1 MEIWFKQSQATLLKV
16 FGLIAVFSIAHANES
31 AREVDLW
38 HSLMTDEVRD
48 IPAFQLPKRNERL
61 PNVLLFGDS
70 ISSDYFPF
78 VAQALRGKVNLYRMP
93 PKSDWD
99 SSTFVP
105 YLTELTSTMAPA
117 WEFKWDVIH
126 FNFGLHDMKRY
137 NTLGKKDTVN
147 GSMQVGYN
155 DYAQN
160 LTKSLQWLKTNSPD
174 TKLIFATTTPVPV
187 GEPRRRTADSI
198 GLNDLAREILA
209 DSPDISINDLYSFTL
224 ARHEEWQL
232 KPHNVHYNESGSRAQ
247 GEAVARAILQALSGL
262 N

>member
-147 GSMQVGYN
+147 GSMQVG
-155 DYAQN
+155 
-160 LTKSLQWLKTNSPD
+160 
-174 TKLIFATTTPVPV
+174 
-187 GEPRRRTADSI
+187 EPRRRTADSI

-224 ARHEEWQL
+224 AHHEEWQL